1 MTPYN
6 LRFKKSYG
14 GTPEPQTPQD
24 APWLR
29 APSLKITPMG
39 EGNCQGKVIVYV
51 EIQRSSSEGF
61 VELPVNQILVS
72 KKAIHGSTL

>member
-1 MTPYN
+1 VGLEAQYPIHDDDD
-6 LRFKKSYG
+6 
-14 GTPEPQTPQD
+14 E
-24 APWLR
+24 
-29 APSLKITPMG
+29 
-39 EGNCQGKVIVYV
+39 GKVIVYA